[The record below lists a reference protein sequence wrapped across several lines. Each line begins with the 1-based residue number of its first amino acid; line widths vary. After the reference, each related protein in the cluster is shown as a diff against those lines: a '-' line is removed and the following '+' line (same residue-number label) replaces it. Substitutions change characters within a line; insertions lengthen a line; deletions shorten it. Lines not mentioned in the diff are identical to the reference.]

1 MKKLI
6 SLFLALVMCLSVC
19 GVAYA
24 AEDDFVPS
32 ISYKDAPELVTGK
45 DAEGRTTIGAICDAA
60 GNVIGDIYYEDC
72 LVITSIAQALRDV
85 ETGIPDDNESLL
97 EKLYKEI
104 LDGTAVL
111 PFENPDEMVVI
122 QLIDATFLCAGAETE
137 EDHPEV
143 LEPDGVR
150 IELTFDLGVGAD
162 VPVQVMTYKNNQW
175 GDIHSVTNNGDGT
188 VTCVFEHL
196 CPIAFAVP
204 ANIVENAPATG
215 DNSVAE
221 LGLWFGLLAISS
233 VALAGLVIF
242 RRKVVR

>member
-137 EDHPEV
+137 EDHPEI
-143 LEPDGVR
+143 LEPDGIR

-175 GDIHSVTNNGDGT
+175 GDIHDVINNGDGT

-204 ANIVENAPATG
+204 AEAAENTPATG
-215 DNSVAE
+215 DNSAVE
-221 LGLWFGLLAISS
+221 LSLWIGLLTASS
-233 VALAGLVIF
+233 VALAALVIF